1 MIEISK
7 IKIQGLENS
16 YNRLLEAV
24 SANNQKDFYV
34 EFFDFLNNLFPLR
47 EGIGEKDVEKE
58 TRLKKD
64 SIFGALKYFY
74 EIYKHTENNKANKLI
89 ESSIF
94 VCSKK
99 YPYSYPYTYGNAF
112 VQYKKLPQD
121 LIDTQDKENHRTRF
135 KELYEKYLN
144 EKYLLEIVKTAK
156 EETMRIMEEK

>member
-7 IKIQGLENS
+7 IKKQGLENS

-24 SANNQKDFYV
+24 SANNQKEFYV
-34 EFFDFLNNLFPLR
+34 EFFVFLNNLFPLR
-47 EGIGEKDVEKE
+47 EGAGQNDIDEK

-64 SIFGALKYFY
+64 SIFGALKYFC
-74 EIYKHTENNKANKLI
+74 EIYKHAKNNKANKLL

-112 VQYKKLPQD
+112 VQY
-121 LIDTQDKENHRTRF
+121 
-135 KELYEKYLN
+135 
-144 EKYLLEIVKTAK
+144 
-156 EETMRIMEEK
+156 